1 MVDQLNEKFPGKAKG
16 GGKDFE
22 DPLRMEE
29 GRNHRDRGMPGSRT
43 YAGGDTAKGSGIQLH
58 GVLKREEQL
67 NDLREVPGAQV
78 QIPKPGV
85 LVPWVLR
92 GHGG

>member
-1 MVDQLNEKFPGKAKG
+1 
-16 GGKDFE
+16 
-22 DPLRMEE
+22 MEE
-29 GRNHRDRGMPGSRT
+29 DKDSRSRSVSGSRT
-43 YAGGDTAKGSGIQLH
+43 YAGGDTAKGIGIQLH